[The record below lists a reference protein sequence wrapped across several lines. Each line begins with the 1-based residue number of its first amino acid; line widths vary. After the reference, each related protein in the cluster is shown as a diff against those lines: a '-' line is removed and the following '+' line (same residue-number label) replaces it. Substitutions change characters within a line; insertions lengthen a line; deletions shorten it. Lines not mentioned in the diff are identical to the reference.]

1 MLQLLTVLLVFLQ
14 VQEFVPRLLWA
25 QCQCHIAPNLS
36 ALGQYLPFIL
46 ACDLLLHLAAPCPAF
61 SPVVLL
67 LPYLLSGC
75 LVSHHTYAGVSW
87 GHSPQYSPE
96 NPSPIW
102 NVELFFYSPLDTRL
116 FISISQVQLPFLL
129 CTLNWKTS
137 GLAQFRG
144 RGLLE
149 TLDWKCIKRHT
160 RDSLVNHGSSSQT
173 YRECFL
179 VGKIKSSSFF
189 P

>member
-1 MLQLLTVLLVFLQ
+1 MVQDSCFRNRTHFSVRGEKTLFVVCNGKANTRVPTEGALESTAALYYAGEFSVCEARGREHSWSCYRLWMLQLLTMLLVFLQ
-14 VQEFVPRLLWA
+14 MQEFVPRLLWA

-75 LVSHHTYAGVSW
+75 LVSHHTYARVSW

-96 NPSPIW
+96 NPSLI
-102 NVELFFYSPLDTRL
+102 
-116 FISISQVQLPFLL
+116 
-129 CTLNWKTS
+129 
-137 GLAQFRG
+137 
-144 RGLLE
+144 
-149 TLDWKCIKRHT
+149 
-160 RDSLVNHGSSSQT
+160 
-173 YRECFL
+173 
-179 VGKIKSSSFF
+179 
-189 P
+189 